1 MGFEDGG
8 TEGYFKA
15 VGGALSRLGFMFYML
30 HDALLSYALYS
41 TLFFLLSLPKCT
53 LRFLFLQDL
62 TWHIIARIGGVLL
75 DWVPL
80 SNKEL
85 SYP

>member
-1 MGFEDGG
+1 MGFDDGG

-41 TLFFLLSLPKCT
+41 TLFFVVAQVYST
-53 LRFLFLQDL
+53 
-62 TWHIIARIGGVLL
+62 VLI
-75 DWVPL
+75 P
-80 SNKEL
+80 SRPHMAYNN
-85 SYP
+85 PHRRGFT

>member
-41 TLFFLLSLPKCT
+41 TLFFF
-53 LRFLFLQDL
+53 FLC
-62 TWHIIARIGGVLL
+62 RCPSVLY
-75 DWVPL
+75 D
-80 SNKEL
+80 
-85 SYP
+85 SYSFKTSRGI